1 MVDHECCRM
10 ERCKYALFTKFQVP
24 RLYRLAAKGDWG
36 PIPQRC
42 LTHPREV
49 EFIHRYAPGDTAIHQ
64 ILRFPA
70 LEMKVDCD
78 TLQCLE
84 KIKVDAISALIR
96 THSPIASVTDSFG
109 RTPLHL
115 ACMDV
120 SNCGETAFYIIL
132 EAWPKAA
139 AHQDMEGRAPLH
151 YLVARNDDIPLS
163 ILEKVIATC
172 PAALTMKDLVKET
185 PFNVVESR
193 RSEIRNVDVVLQF
206 LKQSDTPAGSIDT
219 GVTP

>member
-10 ERCKYALFTKFQVP
+10 ERYKYALFTKFQVP

-42 LTHPREV
+42 LRYRREV
-49 EFIHRYAPGDTAIHQ
+49 EFIHRYAPGDTALHQ

-70 LEMKVDCD
+70 LEMKVDSD
-78 TLQCLE
+78 TLQFLE
-84 KIKVDAISALIR
+84 KIKVEAISALIH
-96 THSPIASVTDSFG
+96 THRPIASVTDSFG

-132 EAWPKAA
+132 EAWPKSA

-163 ILEKVIATC
+163 MLEKVIATF

-185 PFNVVESR
+185 PLNIVESR
-193 RSEIRNVDVVLQF
+193 RSEIRNADVVVQL
-206 LKQSDTPAGSIDT
+206 LKQSDTTAGSLDT

>member
-1 MVDHECCRM
+1 
-10 ERCKYALFTKFQVP
+10 
-24 RLYRLAAKGDWG
+24 
-36 PIPQRC
+36 
-42 LTHPREV
+42 V
-49 EFIHRYAPGDTAIHQ
+49 EFIHKYAPNDTCLHQ

-70 LEMKVDCD
+70 LEMDVDSD
-78 TLQCLE
+78 TRHFLE
-84 KIKVDAISALIR
+84 QIKVDAISALVQ
-96 THSPIASVTDSFG
+96 THRPIASLTDSFG

-120 SNCGETAFYIIL
+120 NNCGETALDVIL

-151 YLVARNDDIPLS
+151 YLVARNDDIPLG
-163 ILEKVIATC
+163 ILQKIIATC

-185 PFNVVESR
+185 PLDLVESR
-193 RSEIRNVDVVLQF
+193 RSEIRNADDVLQL
-206 LKQSDTPAGSIDT
+206 LKQGDTPALTNDV